1 MKGIVIPTVGW
12 LVLAIVG
19 LIILF
24 IFISQ
29 LVPAVGSFMGAAIGG
44 LRREFCKNVLGCWK
58 GGIEWKPWCY
68 IICSG
73 L

>member
-12 LVLAIVG
+12 LILAIVG

-29 LVPAVGSFMGAAIGG
+29 LVPAVGSFLGAAIGG
-44 LRREFCKNVLGCWK
+44 LRREFCKSVLNCWRELE
-58 GGIEWKPWCY
+58 IPPWCWVF
-68 IICSG
+68 CSG